1 MTYTAATGQYLL
13 GAVRARC
20 SWEATRITTSLMQ
33 LHVQHESC
41 VLCPPK
47 RAVLRGLQ
55 HGADFERVG
64 WVNDVLSQLW
74 PYINSAVSQQFRDLL
89 APLLRENKPSWIASL
104 KLFRW
109 PLHPFQESLLLSH
122 PPV

>member
-1 MTYTAATGQYLL
+1 MT
-13 GAVRARC
+13 AVSSAP
-20 SWEATRITTSLMQ
+20 L
-33 LHVQHESC
+33 
-41 VLCPPK
+41 

-89 APLLRENKPSWIASL
+89 APLLRKNKPSWIASL

-109 PLHPFQESLLLSH
+109 LLHPFTDFLFMSH
-122 PPV
+122 PPVQAC